1 MIEQYYYLVFGY
13 LLVSLITAL
22 FSFISLNQ
30 NLRLLANRK
39 LRNDKVFIR
48 ANIVLHKE
56 TLNYSIAWPYLL
68 VRMAY
73 RSWKLLCEYYPKTSK
88 NTIEKKQESVKPAES
103 ESVLPPRSKP
113 KQMTRRNRR
122 E

>member
-1 MIEQYYYLVFGY
+1 MIEQYYYLIFGY
-13 LLVSLITAL
+13 LLVSLIIAL
-22 FSFISLNQ
+22 FSFISLNN

-56 TLNYSIAWPYLL
+56 TLNHSIVWPYLL
-68 VRMAY
+68 IKMAY
-73 RSWKLLCEYYPKTSK
+73 RSWKLLCEYYPKIPKTA
-88 NTIEKKQESVKPAES
+88 IEKKQEPIKESGS

-113 KQMTRRNRR
+113 KQMTRRNRS